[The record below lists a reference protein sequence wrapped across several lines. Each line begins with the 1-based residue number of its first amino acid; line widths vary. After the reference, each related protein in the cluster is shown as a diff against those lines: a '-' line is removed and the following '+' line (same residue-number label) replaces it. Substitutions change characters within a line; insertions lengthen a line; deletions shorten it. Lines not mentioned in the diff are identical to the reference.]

1 MSGFDSQNNHS
12 QIIQWYPGHMTKTRR
27 RMEECIKMVDG
38 VVEIIDARIPMSSR
52 NPEIDTITANR
63 PRIVLLN
70 KSDIADGAAT
80 SRWIDYFAKS
90 GARAIACDC
99 KTGKGLNHFSDD
111 VRKLL
116 ADKIAV
122 WESKGMGGRSIKLMV
137 VGIPNVGKS
146 SFINRMAKG
155 GKAKVA
161 DRPGVTRGNQWFTIG
176 GGIELL
182 DTPGVLWPKFDDP
195 EVGRKLAFTG
205 AVKDAVVD
213 IESLC
218 LDLLGYM
225 SNYYP
230 ERLCQRYKLES
241 VEGMSPLE
249 VMELIAKKRG
259 MIMRGGEI
267 DYERVS
273 VMIMDEY
280 RGGRLGRIT
289 LEMPEIVK

>member
-1 MSGFDSQNNHS
+1 MGDFDTANAQN
-12 QIIQWYPGHMTKTRR
+12 IQWYPGHMTKTRR
-27 RMEECIKMVDG
+27 RMEECIKLVDG
-38 VVEIIDARIPMSSR
+38 VVEIIDARIPLSSR
-52 NPEIDTITANR
+52 NPEIDTITAHR

-70 KSDIADGAAT
+70 KADIADSAAT
-80 SRWIDYFAKS
+80 SRWIAFFTAQ

-99 KTGKGLNHFSDD
+99 KTGKGLHHFADE

-161 DRPGVTRGNQWFTIG
+161 DRPGVTRGNQWFTID

-182 DTPGVLWPKFDDP
+182 DTPGVLWPKFDDM

-213 IESLC
+213 IETLC

-225 SNYYP
+225 IRQYP
-230 ERLCQRYKLES
+230 QRLCERYKLAS
-241 VEGMSPLE
+241 VEGMEPLT

-259 MIMRGGEI
+259 MMMRGGDY

-280 RGGRLGRIT
+280 RAGKLGRIT
-289 LEMPEIVK
+289 LDALPE

>member
-1 MSGFDSQNNHS
+1 MGGFNSLGDNSQN
-12 QIIQWYPGHMTKTRR
+12 IQWYPGHMTKTRR
-27 RMEECIKMVDG
+27 RIEECIKLVDG
-38 VVEIIDARIPMSSR
+38 VVEIIDARIPLSSR
-52 NPEIDTITANR
+52 NPDIDAITSRR

-70 KSDIADGAAT
+70 KADIADGAAT
-80 SRWIDYFAKS
+80 SRWIDFFSGS

-99 KTGKGLNHFSDD
+99 KTGKGLNRFSDE

-116 ADKIAV
+116 AEKIAV
-122 WESKGMGGRSIKLMV
+122 WESKGMGGRSVRLMV

-155 GKAKVA
+155 GKARVA

-195 EVGRKLAFTG
+195 DVGRKLAFTG
-205 AVKDAVVD
+205 AVKDAVIDV
-213 IESLC
+213 ETLC

-225 SNYYP
+225 SANYP
-230 ERLCQRYKLES
+230 QRICERYKLDS
-241 VEGMSPLE
+241 VEGLTPVE
-249 VMELIAKKRG
+249 IMELIAKKRA
-259 MIMRGGEI
+259 MIMRGGET

-280 RGGRLGRIT
+280 RAGRLGRIT
-289 LEMPEIVK
+289 LEMPD

>member
-1 MSGFDSQNNHS
+1 MDNRQNMTIN
-12 QIIQWYPGHMTKTRR
+12 WYPGHMTKTRR
-27 RMEECIKMVDG
+27 QMADCIKLVDG
-38 VVEIIDARIPMSSR
+38 ITEIIDARIPMSSR
-52 NPEIDTITANR
+52 NPEIDEITSRR

-70 KSDIADGAAT
+70 KADVADGNST
-80 SRWIDYFAKS
+80 SKWIDYFAQK

-99 KTGKGLNHFSDD
+99 KTGKGLNNFASE

-116 ADKIAV
+116 ADKITA
-122 WESKGMGGRSIKLMV
+122 WESKGMSGRSIKLMV

-182 DTPGVLWPKFDDP
+182 DTPGVLWPKFDDM

-205 AVKDAVVD
+205 AIKDTVID
-213 IESLC
+213 IETLC

-225 SNYYP
+225 GNYYSD
-230 ERLCQRYKLES
+230 RLCERYKLDS
-241 VEGMSPLE
+241 VEGLSALE
-249 VMELIAKKRG
+249 IMELIAQKRG
-259 MIMRGGEI
+259 MIMRGGDY
-267 DYERVS
+267 DYERAS
-273 VMIMDEY
+273 VMILDEY
-280 RGGRLGRIT
+280 RGGKLGRIT
-289 LEMPEIVK
+289 LEQPEQYQ

>member
-12 QIIQWYPGHMTKTRR
+12 QSIQWYPGHMTKTRR
-27 RMEECIKMVDG
+27 QMEQCIKLVDG

-52 NPEIDTITANR
+52 NPEIDTVTAHR

-70 KSDIADGAAT
+70 KADIADGAAT
-80 SRWIDYFAKS
+80 SRWIDYFS
-90 GARAIACDC
+90 RRGARAIACDC
-99 KTGKGLNHFSDD
+99 KTGKGLNHFSDE

-195 EVGRKLAFTG
+195 EVGLKLAFTG
-205 AVKDAVVD
+205 AVKDAVID
-213 IESLC
+213 IETLC

-225 SNYYP
+225 SRNYP
-230 ERLCQRYKLES
+230 ERLCERYRLDS
-241 VEGMSPLE
+241 AEGLTPLE
-249 VMELIAKKRG
+249 LMEQIAKKRG
-259 MIMRGGEI
+259 MIMRGGDI

-280 RGGRLGRIT
+280 RGGKLGRIT
-289 LEMPEIVK
+289 LEMPQ

>member
-1 MSGFDSQNNHS
+1 MANEFSTENAQT
-12 QIIQWYPGHMTKTRR
+12 IQWYPGHMTKTRR
-27 RMEECIKMVDG
+27 QMAECIKLVDG

-52 NPEIDTITANR
+52 NPEIDEITARR

-70 KSDIADGAAT
+70 KADVADAAST
-80 SRWIDYFAKS
+80 ARWIDYFTQKGAK
-90 GARAIACDC
+90 AIACDC
-99 KTGKGLNHFSDD
+99 KTGKGLNNFAAE
-111 VRKLL
+111 VRKVL

-146 SFINRMAKG
+146 SFINRMSKV

-182 DTPGVLWPKFDDP
+182 DTPGVLWPKFDDM

-213 IESLC
+213 IETLT

-225 SNYYP
+225 SRYYP
-230 ERLCQRYKLES
+230 ERLCERYKLDT
-241 VEGMSPLE
+241 VEQMAPLE
-249 VMELIAKKRG
+249 IMEAVCKKRG
-259 MIMRGGEI
+259 MIIKGGDY

-273 VMIMDEY
+273 VMLLDEY
-280 RGGRLGRIT
+280 RGGKLGKIT
-289 LEMPEIVK
+289 LEQPDEY

>member
-1 MSGFDSQNNHS
+1 MSGFDSQNSYS
-12 QIIQWYPGHMTKTRR
+12 QTIQWYPGHMTKTRR
-27 RMEECIKMVDG
+27 RMEECIRLVDG

-52 NPEIDTITANR
+52 NPEIDTITAR
-63 PRIVLLN
+63 HPRIVLLN
-70 KSDIADGAAT
+70 KADIADGAAT
-80 SRWIDYFAKS
+80 ARWIEHFAAN

-99 KTGKGLNHFSDD
+99 RTGKGLNHFTEE
-111 VRKLL
+111 VRRLL
-116 ADKIAV
+116 ADKIAL

-205 AVKDAVVD
+205 AVKDAIVD

-218 LDLLGYM
+218 LDLLGFM
-225 SNYYP
+225 VKNYP
-230 ERLCQRYKLES
+230 ERLCERYRLES
-241 VEGMSPLE
+241 VDGMQPLD

-280 RGGRLGRIT
+280 RGGKLGRIT
-289 LEMPEIVK
+289 LEMP

>member
-1 MSGFDSQNNHS
+1 MANEFSSENAQT
-12 QIIQWYPGHMTKTRR
+12 IQWYPGHMTKTRR
-27 RMEECIKMVDG
+27 RMAECIKLVDG

-52 NPEIDTITANR
+52 NPEIDEITSGR

-70 KSDIADGAAT
+70 KADVADSAST
-80 SRWIDYFAKS
+80 ARWIDYFTKK

-99 KTGKGLNHFSDD
+99 KTGKGLNNFSVE

-122 WESKGMGGRSIKLMV
+122 WESKGMGGRCIKLMV

-146 SFINRMAKG
+146 SFINRMSKV

-182 DTPGVLWPKFDDP
+182 DTPGVLWPRFDDMD
-195 EVGRKLAFTG
+195 VGRKLAFTG

-213 IESLC
+213 IETLC
-218 LDLLGYM
+218 LDLLDYM
-225 SNYYP
+225 GRYYP
-230 ERLCQRYKLES
+230 ERICERYKLDS
-241 VEGMSPLE
+241 VEGLTPLE
-249 VMELIAKKRG
+249 MMESIAKKRG
-259 MIMRGGEI
+259 MIMRGGDY

-273 VMIMDEY
+273 VMLLDEY
-280 RGGRLGRIT
+280 RGGKLGKIT
-289 LEMPEIVK
+289 LEQPEEY

>member
-1 MSGFDSQNNHS
+1 MGDFDTANAQN
-12 QIIQWYPGHMTKTRR
+12 IQWYPGHMTKTRR
-27 RMEECIKMVDG
+27 RMEECIKLVDG
-38 VVEIIDARIPMSSR
+38 VVEIIDARIPLSSR
-52 NPEIDTITANR
+52 NPEIDAITAHR

-70 KSDIADGAAT
+70 KADIADSAAT
-80 SRWIDYFAKS
+80 SRWIAFFTAQ

-99 KTGKGLNHFSDD
+99 KTGKGLHHFADE

-161 DRPGVTRGNQWFTIG
+161 DRPGVTRGNQWFTID

-182 DTPGVLWPKFDDP
+182 DTPGVLWPKFDDM
-195 EVGRKLAFTG
+195 EVGRKIAFTG

-213 IESLC
+213 IETLC

-225 SNYYP
+225 IRQYP
-230 ERLCQRYKLES
+230 QRLCERYKLAS
-241 VEGMSPLE
+241 VEGMEPLT

-259 MIMRGGEI
+259 MMMRGGDY

-280 RGGRLGRIT
+280 RAGKLGRIT
-289 LEMPEIVK
+289 LDALPE

>member
-1 MSGFDSQNNHS
+1 MSGFDSQNSYS
-12 QIIQWYPGHMTKTRR
+12 QTIQWYPGHMTKTRR
-27 RMEECIKMVDG
+27 RMEECIRLVDG

-52 NPEIDTITANR
+52 NPEIDSITARR

-70 KSDIADGAAT
+70 KADIADGAAT
-80 SRWIDYFAKS
+80 ARWIEHFAAN

-99 KTGKGLNHFSDD
+99 RTGKGLNHFTEE
-111 VRKLL
+111 VRRLL
-116 ADKIAV
+116 ADKIAL

-205 AVKDAVVD
+205 AVKDAIVD

-218 LDLLGYM
+218 LDLLGFM
-225 SNYYP
+225 VKNYP
-230 ERLCQRYKLES
+230 ERLCERYRLES
-241 VEGMSPLE
+241 VDGMQPLD

-280 RGGRLGRIT
+280 RGGKLGRIT
-289 LEMPEIVK
+289 LEMP